1 MINNS
6 NHKVHAF
13 LALFL
18 ITVFFSTFLV
28 KPVHVLFV
36 HHNLTEKVP
45 IEPDK
50 ATISNPTDNDCPICD
65 LEFCF
70 FLSTNQIEIQK
81 VPTIFSEQQ
90 TLQTVDCLLNKASQH
105 FQLRA
110 PPVV

>member
-1 MINNS
+1 MINIS
-6 NHKVHAF
+6 KPKVHAF

-18 ITVFFSTFLV
+18 TAVFFSTFLV

-45 IEPDK
+45 IQPDK

-65 LEFCF
+65 FEFCF
-70 FLSTNQIEIQK
+70 FLSTNQFEIQK
-81 VPTIFSEQQ
+81 VHAVFTEQQ
-90 TLQTVDCLLNKASQH
+90 TLQTIDCLINKASQH